1 MYAHSSPFAPAP
13 KHLCKPQCPSPP
25 KKNRTQTHSPMD
37 LHGHVR
43 CDAMTIGHIRSRWA
57 SSAVSDYIQVVSHIC
72 VKPFHYRRANSIDS
86 IPLRLVKIEFKAFG
100 VHFKKRRT
108 PAHPTADKTP
118 APQSTHSHP
127 PKMEICITHLERAY
141 RTASHHPHIYVV
153 YNFRFLHVRQSESA
167 VRLRSFALDGATLR
181 HAPRTK

>member
-1 MYAHSSPFAPAP
+1 MYGKKDFVPVDIALNARFFDVHDERAFALKVSQFVCTLFAICSGTETPVQTPMP
-13 KHLCKPQCPSPP
+13 KPP
-25 KKNRTQTHSPMD
+25 KKKSHANTLTHGSA
-37 LHGHVR
+37 

-57 SSAVSDYIQVVSHIC
+57 SSAVSDYIQVVPHIC

-127 PKMEICITHLERAY
+127 PKM
-141 RTASHHPHIYVV
+141 
-153 YNFRFLHVRQSESA
+153 
-167 VRLRSFALDGATLR
+167 
-181 HAPRTK
+181 